1 MNRDERARWVR
12 RLLTLGLIAA
22 LVSPAVRNADGL
34 PLSTYPMYSSTRSNL
49 STFATA
55 SGVDEHGDRSTLSAL
70 IISGSRDRLI
80 AQSFL
85 NDAVGRGD
93 AAQVCSEIASRVD
106 RTLSAIEI
114 AREQHDTIARLRG
127 EPSLRSREVQAS
139 CEVGA

>member
-1 MNRDERARWVR
+1 MSRDERASWVR

-22 LVSPAVRNADGL
+22 LVSPAVRNTDGL

-49 STFATA
+49 STFSTA
-55 SGVDEHGDRSTLSAL
+55 SGIDEQGNRASLSAL
-70 IISGSRDRLI
+70 VISGSRDRLI

-93 AAQVCSEIASRVD
+93 AAQVCLEIASRVD
-106 RTLSAIEI
+106 RALAGVEI

-127 EPSLRSREVQAS
+127 EPSLQSRELHAS

>member
-1 MNRDERARWVR
+1 MSPDGRANWVR
-12 RLLTLGLIAA
+12 RLLTFGLTTA
-22 LVSPAVRNADGL
+22 LVSPAVRNTDGL

-55 SGVDEHGDRSTLSAL
+55 SGVDVRGERSALSAL

-106 RTLSAIEI
+106 RTLFAIEI
-114 AREQHDTIARLRG
+114 AREEHDTIARLRG
-127 EPSLRSREVQAS
+127 EPSLRSREVHAA